1 MIKLIDI
8 LKEMSARANNKA
20 PQGVLSVTPE
30 VTKEE
35 SKSEGQGKKTVI
47 VNLGQQAQ

>member
-1 MIKLIDI
+1 MPITTQLQQ
-8 LKEMSARANNKA
+8 AQQAQQA

-30 VTKEE
+30 VPKEDT
-35 SKSEGQGKKTVI
+35 KSEGQGKKTVI

>member
-20 PQGVLSVTPE
+20 PQGVLFLNP
-30 VTKEE
+30 KY
-35 SKSEGQGKKTVI
+35 
-47 VNLGQQAQ
+47 